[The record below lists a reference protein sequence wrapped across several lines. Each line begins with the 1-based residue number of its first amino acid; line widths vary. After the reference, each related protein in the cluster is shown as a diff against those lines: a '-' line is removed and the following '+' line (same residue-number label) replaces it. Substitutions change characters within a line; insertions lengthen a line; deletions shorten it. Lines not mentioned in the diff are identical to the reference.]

1 MKSHAIGY
9 VVAGIFALLSLL
21 LFPFAFYQSLVKAP
35 PEATMGHAMRIFYIH
50 FPMAILTFTGYGA
63 CALFSFVYLWKRT
76 PELDV
81 LAVAGAEVGVLFNTL
96 VLATGMIWAKYA
108 WGTWWTWDPRLTA
121 TFILWFLFIGYHLLR
136 ASLENPEVRAR
147 FSAVLAILATL
158 DIPIIFL
165 SVRIWRGIH
174 PNVLQ
179 GPNKIQMEPAMIQAW
194 LTSLLAFWIFGLAIL
209 IFRSLLGLQELQ
221 RKPVP

>member
-1 MKSHAIGY
+1 M
-9 VVAGIFALLSLL
+9 
-21 LFPFAFYQSLVKAP
+21 
-35 PEATMGHAMRIFYIH
+35 E
-50 FPMAILTFTGYGA
+50 ILTFTGYGA
-63 CALFSFVYLWKRT
+63 CALFSFLYLLKRT
-76 PELDV
+76 PEMDT
-81 LAVAGAEVGVLFNTL
+81 LAVAGAEVGTLFNSL

-108 WGTWWTWDPRLTA
+108 WGTWWTWEPRLTA

-136 ASLENPEVRAR
+136 ASLDNPETRAR
-147 FSAVLAILATL
+147 FSAVLAILAIL

-194 LTSLLAFWIFGLAIL
+194 LTALVAFWIFGLALL
-209 IFRSLLGLQELQ
+209 IFRSLLGLHEWSG
-221 RKPVP
+221 KPAPEEE